1 MRTCAL
7 LVFLSVAGCDGF
19 TTPPSSSRIV
29 TPTMSHGKRGSGPV
43 SRQGLLKTGAA
54 GLASVG
60 LWFAAG
66 SDAGRPQAA
75 FAAPRVGSGG
85 PPFSKSGYDLDPLT
99 PEEVESRVDKLT
111 ELQKVV
117 LTQAGTERPFQGKT
131 VNGYNGGIKAE
142 GTWVSAV
149 SGVPLFSSDTKYDSG
164 TGWPSFYAPIDAEH
178 VIERVDPKDAASM
191 PKFLQRVEVLDRK
204 SGTHL
209 GHVFNDGPKPTG
221 KRYCMNAASMAFIPK
236 EEPLP
241 VKPSFKP

>member
-1 MRTCAL
+1 M
-7 LVFLSVAGCDGF
+7 SV
-19 TTPPSSSRIV
+19 
-29 TPTMSHGKRGSGPV
+29 RGGNGPV
-43 SRQGLLKTGAA
+43 SRNMLLKTGAA
-54 GLASVG
+54 GLASLG

-66 SDAGRPQAA
+66 SSEGRPPAA
-75 FAAPRVGSGG
+75 VAAQRVGSGG
-85 PPFSKSGYDLDPLT
+85 PPFSKSGYDLSPLSSG
-99 PEEVESRVDKLT
+99 EVSSMVDKLT

-117 LTQAGTERPFQGKT
+117 LTQAGTERPFKGKT
-131 VNGYNGGIKAE
+131 VNGYDGAIKAE

-149 SGVPLFSSDTKYDSG
+149 SGVPLFTSKAKFDSG
-164 TGWPSFYAPIDAEH
+164 TGWPSFYEPIDPDH

-209 GHVFNDGPKPTG
+209 GHVFNDGPRPTG

-236 EEPLP
+236 DEPLP